1 MSDFSAIRGVTIS
14 LQRLLEDNLTTA
26 PPAGDGLSVTVT
38 ISRPDVDQPGI
49 DGSRLNLYLYHV
61 LENYCLANQEDP
73 RTGTNRDYGRP
84 PLSLNLRYLI
94 TPFARDTDETE
105 AHRVLGAAMQVLHEN
120 AILTPALNTA
130 AGRTAL
136 DTSLLGA
143 LEHPRISLLPTT
155 LDDLSKIWSGAEN
168 TMRLSAAYEVT
179 VVQIEPTEPRITPLP
194 VRERNV
200 IVTLSGPRISAVEPD
215 IAGIGD
221 TVVIHGSGFL
231 SATTRVLLGEAVQVD
246 LSGLGPPALT
256 GSQIQIA
263 IPNDPSLQPGPL
275 SLRVETGFDAANAV
289 ATGAF
294 PGSVRSEPVPMVL
307 VPKISSINPT
317 TVVAGS
323 GAMVLTV
330 NGQRLYRA
338 ADAANITLLVAGQT
352 VPAVAFTTATPT
364 QIAATVTAP
373 LLPGQYPVHVRY
385 NAVVS
390 LDDVRLA
397 VTP

>member
-14 LQRLLEDNLTTA
+14 LLRLLEDNLTTA
-26 PPAGDGLSVTVT
+26 PPAGDGLAVTVT

-49 DGSRLNLYLYHV
+49 DGSRLNLFLYQV

-73 RTGTNRDYGRP
+73 RIGTNRAYGRP

-179 VVQIEPTEPRITPLP
+179 VVQIEPTAPRITPLP

-215 IAGIGD
+215 VAGIGD
-221 TVVIHGSGFL
+221 TIVIHGSGFL
-231 SATTRVLLGEAVQVD
+231 SATTRVLLGDAVQVD
-246 LSGLGPPALT
+246 LSGQGPPALT
-256 GSQIQIA
+256 DSQIRIA
-263 IPNDPSLQPGPL
+263 IPNDPTLQPGPL

-289 ATGAF
+289 AIGAF
-294 PGSVRSEPVPMVL
+294 PGTVRSDPVPIAL
-307 VPKISSINPT
+307 VPKVSSINPNT
-317 TVVAGS
+317 LIAGS
-323 GAMVLTV
+323 GAVTLTV

-338 ADAANITLLVAGQT
+338 ADAANVALLVAGQT
-352 VPAVAFTTATPT
+352 IPAAAFTTTTPT
-364 QIAATVTAP
+364 QIAASITAP
-373 LLPGQYPVHVRY
+373 LSPGQYPVHLRY